1 MENFYNYNMDTLETK
16 ARETIQKYDMLSH
29 GNGVLAAVSGGPDS
43 VALLHLLY
51 RLRGELGLRLEVAH
65 LQHGIRGEEAR
76 QDARFVAEMAERLA
90 LRFHLREVDLP
101 RVKAE
106 KGRGNLEAMAREE
119 RYGFF
124 AELAQEHGLLK
135 VALAH
140 TRDDQAETLLL
151 RLLRGSGRR
160 GLAGMPPVRCLI
172 RERTSGPWLIRPLIE
187 SSRKEILSYLME
199 HGLLYQSDRTNFDPG
214 LLRNWVRLVLLPQLE
229 EKAGPRLAEG
239 LARVAEILRDE
250 EEILDRTSRER
261 LQRVLS
267 GEKLLCALLLEEE
280 KAMQRRLIRLWLEA
294 HLGDLRGIGFH
305 HVEDVLRFIA
315 KGRPQGVFSLPK
327 GWRFVKQY
335 GSLRLERKKTKRKTV
350 SYSYVLPLHGELII
364 SEAGMKIRATR
375 GPVSFTA
382 RPQNDLEAI
391 FDLARLPETLT
402 VRNFHPG
409 DRFQPLGM
417 RGHKKVKDLFIE
429 RKVPLSLRR
438 TLPLLLAGGEIL
450 WIPCCGRS
458 DVAKVRAETT
468 EVLKVSLVV
477 EDSPEDILN

>member
-1 MENFYNYNMDTLETK
+1 MNLEAK
-16 ARETIQKYDMLSH
+16 VSETIRKHAMLSH
-29 GNGVLAAVSGGPDS
+29 GDGVLAAVSGGPDS

-51 RLRGELGLRLEVAH
+51 RLKGELGLRLEVAH
-65 LQHGIRGEEAR
+65 LEHGIRGEEAR
-76 QDARFVAEMAERLA
+76 EDARFVAEMAGRLA
-90 LRFHLREVDLP
+90 LRFHLKEVNLS

-135 VALAH
+135 VAVAH
-140 TRDDQAETLLL
+140 TQDDQAETLLM

-160 GLAGMPPVRCLI
+160 GLAGMPAVRCLI
-172 RERTSGPWLIRPLIE
+172 REKTSGPWLIRPLIDAT
-187 SSRKEILSYLME
+187 RKEILSYLAVRN
-199 HGLLYQSDRTNFDPG
+199 LVYRSDRTNFDPG

-239 LARVAEILRDE
+239 LARVADILRDE

-267 GEKLLCALLLEEE
+267 GERLLCAPLLEEE
-280 KAMQRRLIRLWLEA
+280 KAVQRRLIRLWIET
-294 HLGDLRGIGFH
+294 HLGDLRGISFL
-305 HVEDVLRFIA
+305 HVEEVLRFITRD
-315 KGRPQGVFSLPK
+315 RPQAVFSLPK
-327 GWRFVKQY
+327 GWSLIKQY
-335 GSLRLERKKTKRKTV
+335 GSLRLEKKKTKRKTV
-350 SYSYVLPLHGELII
+350 GYTYVLPFQGELVI
-364 SEAGMKIRATR
+364 SEVGMKIRATR
-375 GPVSFTA
+375 GPVSTRA
-382 RPQNDLEAI
+382 RPQGDLEAI
-391 FDLARLPETLT
+391 FDLAHLPETLT
-402 VRNFHPG
+402 VRNFRPG

-417 RGHKKVKDLFIE
+417 QGHKKVKDLFIE

-458 DVAKVRAETT
+458 EVAKVRVETR

-477 EDSPEDILN
+477 EGGPQDMLN

>member
-1 MENFYNYNMDTLETK
+1 MDALEAK
-16 ARETIQKYDMLSH
+16 VRESIQKYAMLSYAD
-29 GNGVLAAVSGGPDS
+29 GVLAAVSGGPDS
-43 VALLHLLY
+43 IALLHLLY

-76 QDARFVAEMAERLA
+76 QDAQFVAEMARRLA
-90 LRFHLREVDLP
+90 LRFHLKEVDLP
-101 RVKAE
+101 REKAE

-124 AELAQEHGLLK
+124 AELAQERGLLK

-140 TRDDQAETLLL
+140 TQDDQAETLLM

-160 GLAGMPPVRCLI
+160 GLAGMPSVRRLI

-187 SSRKEILSYLME
+187 STRQEILSYLTE
-199 HGLLYQSDRTNFDPG
+199 QGLVYQSDRTNFDPS

-250 EEILDRTSRER
+250 EKVLDRTSRER

-267 GEKLLCALLLEEE
+267 GEKLLCAPLLEEE
-280 KAMQRRLIRLWLEA
+280 KAVQRRLIRLWLEA
-294 HLGDLRGIGFH
+294 HLGDLRGISFH
-305 HVEDVLRFIA
+305 HVEGVLRFIA
-315 KGRPQGVFSLPK
+315 QDRPQAVFTLPK
-327 GWRFVKQY
+327 GWSLVKQY
-335 GSLRLERKKTKRKTV
+335 DSLRLERKKTKRKAAG
-350 SYSYVLPLHGELII
+350 YSYVLPLEGELVI
-364 SEAGMKIRATR
+364 SEVGMKIRATH
-375 GPVSFTA
+375 GPVFPSA
-382 RPQNDLEAI
+382 RPQDDLEAI
-391 FDLARLPETLT
+391 FDLAHLPETLT
-402 VRNFHPG
+402 VRNFRHG

-417 RGHKKVKDLFIE
+417 QGHKKVKDLFIE
-429 RKVPLSLRR
+429 KKMPLSLRR

-458 DVAKVRAETT
+458 EVAKVRAETR
-468 EVLKVSLVV
+468 EVLRVSLVV
-477 EDSPEDILN
+477 ENSPADILN

>member
-1 MENFYNYNMDTLETK
+1 MDTLEAK
-16 ARETIQKYDMLSH
+16 IRKTIQKYNMLSY
-29 GNGVLAAVSGGPDS
+29 GDGVLAAVSGGPDS

-65 LQHGIRGEEAR
+65 LEHGIRGEEAR
-76 QDARFVAEMAERLA
+76 EDARFVAEIAERLA

-106 KGRGNLEAMAREE
+106 KGRGNLEAMGREE

-124 AELAQEHGLLK
+124 AGLAQERGLPK

-140 TRDDQAETLLL
+140 TQDDQAETLLM

-187 SSRKEILSYLME
+187 STRKEILSYLTA
-199 HGLLYQSDRTNFDPG
+199 HGLVYQSDQTNLDPSM
-214 LLRNWVRLVLLPQLE
+214 LRNWVRLVLLPQLE

-250 EEILDRTSRER
+250 EEILDRTSRGR

-267 GEKLLCALLLEEE
+267 GEKLLCAPLLEEE
-280 KAMQRRLIRLWLEA
+280 KAVQRRLVRLWLEA
-294 HLGDLRGIGFH
+294 HLGDLRGIGFY
-305 HVEDVLRFIA
+305 HVEEALQFIA
-315 KGRPQGVFSLPK
+315 QGRPQGAISLPK
-327 GWRFVKQY
+327 GWTLVKQY

-350 SYSYVLPLHGELII
+350 RYSYVLPVQGELVI
-364 SEAGMKIRATR
+364 SEVEMKIRATR
-375 GPVSFTA
+375 GPVSPWA
-382 RPQNDLEAI
+382 RPKNDLEAI
-391 FDLARLPETLT
+391 FDLAHLPETLT
-402 VRNFHPG
+402 VRNFRPG

-417 RGHKKVKDLFIE
+417 QGHKKIKDLFIE
-429 RKVPLSLRR
+429 KKVLLSLRR
-438 TLPLLLAGGEIL
+438 TLPLLLAGREIL

-458 DVAKVRAETT
+458 DVAKVRAETK

-477 EDSPEDILN
+477 ESSPLDILN